1 MMRKVLI
8 SLIACPITIILVIME
23 WLLKLGMK
31 LSTVVVGLFFN
42 VILVCMIIA
51 VCNKQWQSVGLLIII
66 ALIGLAA
73 VYGNATLL
81 YLIGEM
87 RQRITKWR
95 GV

>member
-8 SLIACPITIILVIME
+8 SFIACPITIILVIME

-51 VCNKQWQSVGLLIII
+51 VCNKLWQSVGLLIII